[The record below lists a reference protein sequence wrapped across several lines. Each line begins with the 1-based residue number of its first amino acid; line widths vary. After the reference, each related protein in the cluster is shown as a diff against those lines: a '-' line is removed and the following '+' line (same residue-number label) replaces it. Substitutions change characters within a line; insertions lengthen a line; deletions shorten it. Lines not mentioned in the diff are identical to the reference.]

1 MCYKAYTVN
10 ITAYTP
16 MPEKTVILSFRVSP
30 KLKRKLELRASNEQ
44 KNLTEFVRELLSKSE
59 GEKVLESAKQELTEL
74 EVNARD
80 MSERVTALNAQYVE
94 MMETVAIRQKT
105 LLDDAESRR
114 KRLKRDRIFDS
125 LIMLIFCFLGAVL
138 GSAVW
143 WAMET
148 YSGS

>member
-1 MCYKAYTVN
+1 
-10 ITAYTP
+10 